1 MTRAKQ
7 SLLGEFS
14 RDCQRVL
21 DDYRQ
26 AEGRNVLCGTGPGRQ
41 AAEPPQKIS
50 VVGLTGPDQR
60 PDWDAT
66 EKRLGQPRHRT
77 RAVTQPM
84 FPLSIGG
91 VPLVI
96 VSFTLILE
104 PHEFRQSHSQVSW
117 SAQIVVGMRDR
128 SASKK
133 ETAMR
138 RT

>member
-1 MTRAKQ
+1 
-7 SLLGEFS
+7 
-14 RDCQRVL
+14 
-21 DDYRQ
+21 
-26 AEGRNVLCGTGPGRQ
+26 
-41 AAEPPQKIS
+41 
-50 VVGLTGPDQR
+50 
-60 PDWDAT
+60 
-66 EKRLGQPRHRT
+66 
-77 RAVTQPM
+77 M